1 MIIPGLTFGGL
12 LLAPFLD
19 NGPER
24 RPLKRPLATGFMLLA
39 LAATVFLTWQSVSTH
54 DWAQAERQGKI
65 VAKVEVDKTSAG
77 YGLFKDK
84 GCIACHGDNLQGG
97 AGAPSLIG
105 TGLKADQI
113 AKIAKNG
120 RGKMPAGIFKGSD
133 AELKTLT
140 EFISGL
146 GAK

>member
-1 MIIPGLTFGGL
+1 
-12 LLAPFLD
+12 
-19 NGPER
+19 
-24 RPLKRPLATGFMLLA
+24 MLLS
-39 LAATVFLTWQSVSTH
+39 LAAVVFLTWQSVSTH

-65 VAKVEVDKTSAG
+65 VAKVEIDKTSAG
-77 YGLFKDK
+77 YALFKGK
-84 GCIACHGDNLQGG
+84 GCIACHGDSLQGG
-97 AGAPSLIG
+97 AGAPTLIG
-105 TGLKADQI
+105 TGLKPDQI

-120 RGKMPAGIFKGSD
+120 RGKMPAGIFKGTD